1 MKPSWIALLLL
12 LGAAPLAAQN
22 TVTGV
27 RPLAF
32 GVVMRGTTN
41 TVLPS
46 DPIRSG
52 RFYIRYR
59 LNDQVRL
66 NFTLPNTLARVGG
79 GATMSINFTNQ
90 SAIAQGTAGN
100 SVPVTF
106 NAHSP
111 ITFTLTTAGATWLA
125 ARTMAVLRLSSSC
138 AESCEGGICWT
149 TGAGSA

>member
-1 MKPSWIALLLL
+1 MKPCWTALLLL
-12 LGAAPLAAQN
+12 LVAAPRAAQN

-27 RPLAF
+27 RSLAF
-32 GVVMRGTTN
+32 GVVIRGTTN

-59 LNDQVRL
+59 LNDNVRL
-66 NFTLPNTLARVGG
+66 NFTLPNNLTRVGG
-79 GATMSINFTNQ
+79 GGTMSINFTNQ

-111 ITFTLTTAGATWLA
+111 ITFTLTTSPDFYVNLGGRVSPTAGQATGTYVGTVTL
-125 ARTMAVLRLSSSC
+125 TVMFL
-138 AESCEGGICWT
+138 
-149 TGAGSA
+149 

>member
-66 NFTLPNTLARVGG
+66 NFTLPNSLARVGG

-111 ITFTLTTAGATWLA
+111 ITFTLTTSPDFYVNLGGRVSPSTNQATGTYVGTVTL
-125 ARTMAVLRLSSSC
+125 TVMFL
-138 AESCEGGICWT
+138 
-149 TGAGSA
+149 